1 MGPLL
6 RQRTVRAL
14 RRVGHV
20 TDDIRV
26 NVLGPVELIIN
37 GERKPLGSAS
47 VLAKV
52 LALLAL
58 GPEAGLPAA
67 RLTGLVWKERTVQD
81 PENSLQRAMTR
92 LRQAGLGDRLP
103 SERDGKYRLDLR
115 ADQVD
120 ARSLRATADALGGDS
135 LPSDAELDAALA
147 LWRGEPA
154 QDAGIA
160 PSFGAAA
167 QDARRRLIAERL
179 KRARPRILILDDK
192 VGDKIAKLLGDY
204 NCTVLTSIEDFWPVA
219 DQLDEL
225 FDAALVDLHL
235 SEDDVGAEGL
245 AAVDALR
252 NRSSVPT
259 VLMTFKPQE
268 GSLDGLMRRYNLF
281 GFFVKSGNTPS
292 GDFTRLRELV
302 AELLSDGASQLLVQR
317 LDEDLA
323 RCERRASLRIR
334 MHGDSSIA
342 KRQMERDVDEVR
354 HLIRIGGELASVRA
368 AMAAFTRRWLPED
381 G

>member
-1 MGPLL
+1 
-6 RQRTVRAL
+6 
-14 RRVGHV
+14 VGHV
-20 TDDIRV
+20 TDDVRV
-26 NVLGPVELIIN
+26 NVLGPVELIID
-37 GERKPLGSAS
+37 GERKALPSGS
-47 VLAKV
+47 VLTKL

-58 GPEAGLPAA
+58 GPESGLPAA
-67 RLTGLVWKERTVQD
+67 RLSNLVWPERTGPD
-81 PENSLQRAMTR
+81 PENKLQQAMRR

-103 SERDGKYRLDLR
+103 PQRDGRYRLDLR
-115 ADQVD
+115 ADQID
-120 ARSLRATADALGGDS
+120 ARSLCATADALDGDS
-135 LPSDAELDAALA
+135 APGDAAIEAALA

-154 QDAGIA
+154 QDAGITA
-160 PSFGAAA
+160 RFGAAA
-167 QDARRRLIAERL
+167 YDARRRLMAERR

-192 VGDKIAKLLGDY
+192 VGDKIAQLLGDY
-204 NCTVLTSIEDFWPVA
+204 SCTVLTGIEEFWPVA

-235 SEDDVGAEGL
+235 SEDDLGAEGL

-281 GFFVKSGNTPS
+281 GFFVKSGNTKS

-302 AELLSDGASQLLVQR
+302 ADLLGDGTEQILVQR

-323 RCERRASLRIR
+323 RCERRAALRIR
-334 MHGDSSIA
+334 LHGDSGVA
-342 KRQMERDVDEVR
+342 KRQMEHEVDEVR
-354 HLIRIGGELASVRA
+354 RLIRAGGTLADVRA
-368 AMAAFTRRWLPED
+368 AVAAFARQWLPED